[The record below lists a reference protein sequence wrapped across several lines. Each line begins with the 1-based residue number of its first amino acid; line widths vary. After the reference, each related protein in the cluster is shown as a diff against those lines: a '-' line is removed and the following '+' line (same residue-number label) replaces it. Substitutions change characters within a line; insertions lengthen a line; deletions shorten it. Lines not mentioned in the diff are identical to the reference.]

1 MIGLDGQ
8 NRTASKS
15 FGDSCVAITL
25 HRDGTPGRNRT
36 CDPRLRRPLFYP
48 LNYGRKTGAGR
59 EIRTPLLRFGRPP
72 CNRKHFTRKTGLSRE
87 DRTPDLLL
95 PKQAHYLAVLYSEN
109 LVPPHRIE
117 LRTSDYKTDIIPFN
131 YRGVLIIYLVEHRV
145 RFELTNQRF
154 CGPRH

>member
-1 MIGLDGQ
+1 MRMIGLDGQ

-72 CNRKHFTRKTGLSRE
+72 CNRKHFTRKTWSEMRDSNSRPSGPK
-87 DRTPDLLL
+87 PDALPDCANLRWCPHTESNCELMITNQLLYRLTIGALLL
-95 PKQAHYLAVLYSEN
+95 
-109 LVPPHRIE
+109 
-117 LRTSDYKTDIIPFN
+117 
-131 YRGVLIIYLVEHRV
+131 IYLGASGEI
-145 RFELTNQRF
+145 
-154 CGPRH
+154 